1 LPDVAFYIF
10 FSTIISTEYFKNAAL
25 SLFFSSK
32 CRLFHNATFF
42 GSCILPKLYS
52 VSATCTRLTVWSK
65 QWINMLLQ
73 GAKLKHKKLTITSK
87 QAGTGLSKTQ
97 P

>member
-1 LPDVAFYIF
+1 VD
-10 FSTIISTEYFKNAAL
+10 
-25 SLFFSSK
+25 
-32 CRLFHNATFF
+32 
-42 GSCILPKLYS
+42 
-52 VSATCTRLTVWSK
+52 K

-73 GAKLKHKKLTITSK
+73 GAKLKHKKMMITSK